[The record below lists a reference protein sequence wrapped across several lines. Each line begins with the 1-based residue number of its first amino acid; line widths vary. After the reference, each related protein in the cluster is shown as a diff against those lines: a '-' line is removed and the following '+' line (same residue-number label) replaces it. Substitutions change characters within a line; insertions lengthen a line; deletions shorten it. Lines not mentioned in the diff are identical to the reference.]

1 MNRYGAPTTYKRIRP
16 DFGSGFILKRIYE
29 LTEAPGRERFAW
41 PRKKDVYLGT
51 PWYNRPGFA
60 SLLWSSLIKDG
71 LIKSNGGMQKYT
83 YCSFYKNP
91 RIGTRAAGRYAY
103 GIRYTVRYHL
113 TPKGRGVLFDMMDRY
128 NKICKEKKAF
138 CERNGIQFGTG
149 KMVAG
154 PRPGEWREDDF
165 LEPGE
170 TKEERMA
177 RNGVTPPPTPI
188 ERDILEKEAEPRD
201 ILENM
206 TRTDLIHE
214 YSNAAMEAD
223 RLAAQL
229 LAHKNDVDYGFA
241 YDRTNAAYNN
251 ICARRDALAKEIE
264 RREKNNEE
272 DVPLLAMLAN
282 VSENQKLRDTKKDA
296 ISTPPNPI
304 ERDILEKEALDCA
317 KLAADYAGENQ
328 KLRAEK
334 NDLNERLK
342 KLVLRL
348 EWLEHEVS
356 DVKNVLNKIIE

>member
-51 PWYNRPGFA
+51 PWYNRPSFA

-71 LIKSNGGMQKYT
+71 LIESNGGMQEYT

-103 GIRYTVRYHL
+103 GIGYTVRYHL

-149 KMVAG
+149 KMVAA

-177 RNGVTPPPTPI
+177 RKGVTPPPTPI
-188 ERDILEKEAEPRD
+188 ERDILEKEA
-201 ILENM
+201 
-206 TRTDLIHE
+206 
-214 YSNAAMEAD
+214 
-223 RLAAQL
+223 
-229 LAHKNDVDYGFA
+229 
-241 YDRTNAAYNN
+241 
-251 ICARRDALAKEIE
+251 
-264 RREKNNEE
+264 
-272 DVPLLAMLAN
+272 
-282 VSENQKLRDTKKDA
+282 
-296 ISTPPNPI
+296 
-304 ERDILEKEALDCA
+304 LDCA
-317 KLAADYAGENQ
+317 NLAADYAGENQ

-334 NDLNERLK
+334 NDLTERIK

-348 EWLEHEVS
+348 ELLEHEVS
-356 DVKNVLNKIIE
+356 DVKNVLNEIIE

>member
-29 LTEAPGRERFAW
+29 LTEEPGRERFAW

-71 LIKSNGGMQKYT
+71 LIESSGGMQEYT

-103 GIRYTVRYHL
+103 GIGYTVRYHL

-128 NKICKEKKAF
+128 NKICEKKK
-138 CERNGIQFGTG
+138 EGKHNGIEFNTCRSLNTVGS
-149 KMVAG
+149 VA
-154 PRPGEWREDDF
+154 
-165 LEPGE
+165 
-170 TKEERMA
+170 
-177 RNGVTPPPTPI
+177 
-188 ERDILEKEAEPRD
+188 
-201 ILENM
+201 
-206 TRTDLIHE
+206 E
-214 YSNAAMEAD
+214 Y
-223 RLAAQL
+223 
-229 LAHKNDVDYGFA
+229 
-241 YDRTNAAYNN
+241 
-251 ICARRDALAKEIE
+251 DA
-264 RREKNNEE
+264 
-272 DVPLLAMLAN
+272 
-282 VSENQKLRDTKKDA
+282 KKDDIPA
-296 ISTPPNPI
+296 PPNPI

-348 EWLEHEVS
+348 EWLEHEVAEA
-356 DVKNVLNKIIE
+356 KAVLTEIIK